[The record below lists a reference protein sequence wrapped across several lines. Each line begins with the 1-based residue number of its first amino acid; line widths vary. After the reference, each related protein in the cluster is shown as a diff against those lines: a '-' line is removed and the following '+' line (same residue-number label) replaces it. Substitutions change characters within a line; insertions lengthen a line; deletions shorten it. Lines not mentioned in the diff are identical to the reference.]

1 MNETDSAVGPIC
13 IAPARLLFVRLPN
26 CAGSK
31 LLLYGACQ
39 RQMLLQDRDRLGC
52 ELLYPEILGRA
63 RLVRELIDVVGVIL
77 DLRPY
82 EGMLEIVASQRTNMP
97 TAVIYP
103 GIWT

>member
-1 MNETDSAVGPIC
+1 
-13 IAPARLLFVRLPN
+13 
-26 CAGSK
+26 
-31 LLLYGACQ
+31 
-39 RQMLLQDRDRLGC
+39 MLLQDRDRLGC

-97 TAVIYP
+97 TAVIYS
-103 GIWT
+103 GI